1 MIKLFGIFFLFTLLS
16 PCCSFAFVVFD
27 PGTHSHIMALETTT
41 LVQGI
46 QRSVE
51 AIQALEESIR
61 IYENGVKQ
69 FNQLQDMYEK
79 DILRTDYLNSLR
91 NFKGDPASIKGVLKD
106 TRRIFEKFELYDEEK
121 YQSPDEI
128 VVTQEAVDN
137 MGEVLDTVDETTHLM
152 KNPNSNRIYDYY
164 KKMMSSYMKYNEMV
178 EENRILKQELIKQMD
193 MVLVKIDNAETEIE
207 NEKYKTEYE
216 ILDHR
221 LVTLQDMEN
230 ISYRNLEVLEK
241 QQEIYEK
248 AKDTAAANRADF
260 VQKEYWEKAKCI
272 TQDELVK
279 HLNGTEKNAP
289 RWF

>member
-1 MIKLFGIFFLFTLLS
+1 
-16 PCCSFAFVVFD
+16 
-27 PGTHSHIMALETTT
+27 
-41 LVQGI
+41 
-46 QRSVE
+46 
-51 AIQALEESIR
+51 
-61 IYENGVKQ
+61 
-69 FNQLQDMYEK
+69 
-79 DILRTDYLNSLR
+79 
-91 NFKGDPASIKGVLKD
+91 
-106 TRRIFEKFELYDEEK
+106 
-121 YQSPDEI
+121 
-128 VVTQEAVDN
+128 
-137 MGEVLDTVDETTHLM
+137 
-152 KNPNSNRIYDYY
+152 
-164 KKMMSSYMKYNEMV
+164 MKYNEMV